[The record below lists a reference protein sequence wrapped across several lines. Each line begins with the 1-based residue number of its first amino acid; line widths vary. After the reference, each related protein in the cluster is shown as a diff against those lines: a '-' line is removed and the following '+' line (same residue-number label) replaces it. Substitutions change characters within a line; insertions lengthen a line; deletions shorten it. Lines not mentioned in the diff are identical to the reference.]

1 MKRLVYITDRI
12 ADIFGYF
19 CKWLVPIMVV
29 LTFAEVFSRYVAGKP
44 LVIADEYGAYMLVTL
59 SFLGAAYAWKE
70 KSHVRITFLVSRL
83 PLRAA
88 IHLRLAT
95 LIVSFIFLALLTH
108 ASYGFMAT
116 SFRLGLKSSTWLIT
130 PMQVPH
136 LTVAIGFLLLSLLLI
151 GKIAKA
157 IMQIRARVNDE
168 ETDR

>member
-19 CKWLVPIMVV
+19 CKWIVPIMIA
-29 LTFAEVFSRYVAGKP
+29 LIFAEVLSRYVVGKP
-44 LVIADEYGAYMLVTL
+44 LIIADEYGAYMLVAL

-83 PLRAA
+83 PLRVA

-95 LIVSFIFLALLTH
+95 LIVSFIFMALLTH
-108 ASYGFMAT
+108 ASYGFFAT

-130 PMQVPH
+130 PLQVPH
-136 LTVAIGFLLLSLLLI
+136 LTVAIGFFLLSLLLI
-151 GKIAKA
+151 GRIAKT
-157 IMQIRARVNDE
+157 IMDIRAGVIDE
-168 ETDR
+168 ETY